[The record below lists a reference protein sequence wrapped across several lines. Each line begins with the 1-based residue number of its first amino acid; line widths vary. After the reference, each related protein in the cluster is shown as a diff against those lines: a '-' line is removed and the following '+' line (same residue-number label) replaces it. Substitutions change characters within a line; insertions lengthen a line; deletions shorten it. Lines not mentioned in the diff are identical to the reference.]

1 MERLVFTSGDLL
13 SPRTK
18 AFLESAGRAALAKP
32 FTLDALRA
40 ALAPYQR

>member
-18 AFLESAGRAALAKP
+18 AFLESAGRPVLAKP